1 MLVDLVGTRGFYS
14 NKNRN
19 LFLKTNA
26 KETTEY
32 YCSPTLAGLV
42 GVKNRTD
49 NICSKDVE
57 TEKDKGVCISQTI
70 SEDSF
75 RVIMEYRVSKM
86 PSGVSRET

>member
-26 KETTEY
+26 KETAEY

-42 GVKNRTD
+42 GVRNRPD

-57 TEKDKGVCISQTI
+57 TKEVKGVCISQTI

-75 RVIMEYRVSKM
+75 RVIME
-86 PSGVSRET
+86 